1 LDAVVETD
9 EMHALVVEALPGLA
23 AGGFAEAFEIQF
35 AVVAGDVVFAGDIEH
50 FLLTKAFEDL
60 VEGVEFGG
68 LGKVG
73 EVAGVEN
80 QVRLADGGV
89 DLVDG
94 HLQGT
99 VDVGVGRLVEA
110 DVAVADLNESEVGGF
125 GLVFGSAEQLRTGYA
140 AGERPYY
147 GGAGPLHALQKAP
160 AVYVVI
166 KFGNHFVSL
175 VFRFGCE
182 NSSTSLLEEALRI
195 NASGVKSKGSL
206 GDTANN

>member
-1 LDAVVETD
+1 
-9 EMHALVVEALPGLA
+9 MYALMVKALPGLA
-23 AGGFAEAFEIQF
+23 GGRFAEALEKQF

-50 FLLTKAFEDL
+50 FLLTKALEDL
-60 VEGVEFGG
+60 VQRVKFGG

-80 QVRLADGGV
+80 QVRLLDGGV

-99 VDVGVGRLVEA
+99 VDVSIRRLVEA

-125 GLVFGSAEQLRTGYA
+125 GLAFLSAEELRAGYA

-147 GGAGPLHALQKAP
+147 SGAGPLHALQKAA
-160 AVYVVI
+160 AVHVAI
-166 KFGNHFVSL
+166 EFGNHSRILFIL
-175 VFRFGCE
+175 V
-182 NSSTSLLEEALRI
+182 LRV
-195 NASGVKSKGSL
+195 A
-206 GDTANN
+206 